1 MLFFDSISWKHTYF
15 LLFYLTNCSL
25 EIGYIYL
32 LIIYLKND
40 KGYKIHK
47 LDIFTLFSTL
57 VIFTTYLIQSI
68 CQKEFIIISIIN
80 IFTEFVLNTILC
92 SIMLVTLSDIFT
104 EIINIT
110 NYSISIIILVVLFSI
125 IDIIIN
131 NVHSLIDEKR
141 GRNIKILV
149 YIIEILFDLI
159 TIIIAL
165 IKGFS
170 KNTKNTKDNLVL
182 IVNEE
187 DMYIKHLTASMIR
200 RVKELSKTYL
210 IFITTI
216 FISTIIDVYMIF
228 VYNSENFFN
237 YVDAKQVFNFDDF
250 FSFLILSFIKDLLP
264 YLIIVTATLIYRWK

>member
-1 MLFFDSISWKHTYF
+1 MLFFDSISWKNTYF

-131 NVHSLIDEKR
+131 NVHSLIDERR

-149 YIIEILFDLI
+149 YMIEILFGLI

-170 KNTKNTKDNLVL
+170 KNNKNTKDNLVL

-250 FSFLILSFIKDLLP
+250 FSFLILSFINDLLP

>member
-1 MLFFDSISWKHTYF
+1 MLFFDSISWKNTYF
-15 LLFYLTNCSL
+15 LLFYLTICSL

-68 CQKEFIIISIIN
+68 YQKEFIIISIIN

-92 SIMLVTLSDIFT
+92 SIMLVALSDIFT

-110 NYSISIIILVVLFSI
+110 NYSIAIITLVVFFSI

-131 NVHSLIDEKR
+131 NVHSLIDERR

-149 YIIEILFDLI
+149 YMIEILFDLI

-165 IKGFS
+165 IKGFFS
-170 KNTKNTKDNLVL
+170 KNNRDNLVL

-187 DMYIKHLTASMIR
+187 DMYIRHLSASMIR

-237 YVDAKQVFNFDDF
+237 YVDAKQVLNFDDF
-250 FSFLILSFIKDLLP
+250 FSFLILFFIKDLLP

>member
-1 MLFFDSISWKHTYF
+1 
-15 LLFYLTNCSL
+15 
-25 EIGYIYL
+25 
-32 LIIYLKND
+32 
-40 KGYKIHK
+40 
-47 LDIFTLFSTL
+47 
-57 VIFTTYLIQSI
+57 
-68 CQKEFIIISIIN
+68 
-80 IFTEFVLNTILC
+80 
-92 SIMLVTLSDIFT
+92 MLVALSDIFT

-110 NYSISIIILVVLFSI
+110 NYSIVIITLVVFFSI

-131 NVHSLIDEKR
+131 NVHSLIDERR

-149 YIIEILFDLI
+149 YMIEILFGLI

-165 IKGFS
+165 IKGFFS
-170 KNTKNTKDNLVL
+170 KNNRDNLVL

-187 DMYIKHLTASMIR
+187 DMYIRHLSASMIR

-250 FSFLILSFIKDLLP
+250 FSFLILFFIKDLLP
-264 YLIIVTATLIYRWK
+264 YLIIVSATLIFRWK

>member
-1 MLFFDSISWKHTYF
+1 MLFFDSISWKNTYF
-15 LLFYLTNCSL
+15 LLFYLTICSL

-68 CQKEFIIISIIN
+68 YQKEFIIISIIN

-92 SIMLVTLSDIFT
+92 SIMLVALSDIFT

-110 NYSISIIILVVLFSI
+110 NYSIAIITLVVFFSI

-131 NVHSLIDEKR
+131 NVHSLIDERR

-149 YIIEILFDLI
+149 YMIEILFDLI

-165 IKGFS
+165 IKGFFS
-170 KNTKNTKDNLVL
+170 KNNRDNLVL

-187 DMYIKHLTASMIR
+187 DMYIRHLSASMIR

-250 FSFLILSFIKDLLP
+250 FSFLILFFIKDLLP

>member
-1 MLFFDSISWKHTYF
+1 MLFFDSISWKNTYF
-15 LLFYLTNCSL
+15 LLFYLTICSL

-68 CQKEFIIISIIN
+68 YQKEFIIISIIN

-92 SIMLVTLSDIFT
+92 SIMLVALSDIFT

-110 NYSISIIILVVLFSI
+110 NYSIAIITLVVFFSI

-131 NVHSLIDEKR
+131 NVHSLIDERR

-149 YIIEILFDLI
+149 YMIEILFGLI

-165 IKGFS
+165 IKGFFS
-170 KNTKNTKDNLVL
+170 KNNRDNLVL

-187 DMYIKHLTASMIR
+187 DMYIRHLSASMIR